1 MTPFAFRLALL
12 LAVSILMG
20 IAVLYARPAG
30 HKHKSSASW
39 RGHVKPPPPPP

>member
-1 MTPFAFRLALL
+1 MTPLTVRLAVL
-12 LAVSILMG
+12 LAISILMG

-39 RGHVKPPPPPP
+39 RGQVKPPPPPP